1 MGLFSFGSKKNK
13 VIKMLSEGDLE
24 GILLS
29 AAKDPKYVDS
39 IIELL
44 NEENPGIRGDALLL
58 IGELTV
64 RHKDL
69 IMPYVEEGLPITV
82 LSLINDPDPYVKENA
97 MQTFELMLRYFP
109 WVGEKFK
116 NEIVSLLLEILQVG
130 DKNRKAF
137 AILMFGRLKV
147 KEALPVIE
155 EFRTISDTVIL
166 PLEGIKWVPLGE
178 IAEKVIKELGG
189 DVND

>member
-1 MGLFSFGSKKNK
+1 
-13 VIKMLSEGDLE
+13 
-24 GILLS
+24 
-29 AAKDPKYVDS
+29 
-39 IIELL
+39 
-44 NEENPGIRGDALLL
+44 
-58 IGELTV
+58 
-64 RHKDL
+64 
-69 IMPYVEEGLPITV
+69 V

-97 MQTFELMLRYFP
+97 MQSFEAMLKYFP

-116 NEIVSLLLEILQVG
+116 NEIEILRTG

-137 AILMFGRLKV
+137 AIIMLGRLNV

-155 EFRTISDTVIL
+155 EFRNISDTVIL

-189 DVND
+189 EVDD

>member
-13 VIKMLSEGDLE
+13 IIKMLSEGDLE
-24 GILLS
+24 GILHS
-29 AAKDPKYVDS
+29 ASKDPKYVDA
-39 IIELL
+39 IVELL

-64 RHKDL
+64 RHKEL
-69 IMPYVEEGLPITV
+69 MMPYVEEGLPITV

-97 MQTFELMLRYFP
+97 MQSFEIMLRYFP

-116 NEIVSLLLEILQVG
+116 NEMTSLLLEILQTG

-137 AILMFGRLKV
+137 AILMLGRLKV

-155 EFRTISDTVIL
+155 EFRNISDTVIL

>member
-24 GILLS
+24 GVIRS
-29 AAKDPKYVDS
+29 AAKDPKYVDA
-39 IIELL
+39 IMELFT
-44 NEENPGIRGDALLL
+44 EENPGIRGDALLL
-58 IGELTV
+58 IGELTI

-69 IMPYVEEGLPITV
+69 MMPYVEEGLPLTV
-82 LSLINDPDPYVKENA
+82 LSLVNDSDPYVKENA
-97 MQTFELMLRYFP
+97 MQTFELMLRYFS
-109 WVGEKFK
+109 WVGEKFR
-116 NEIVSLLLEILQVG
+116 NEITSLLLEILQKG

-137 AILMFGRLKV
+137 AILMLGRFKV
-147 KEALPVIE
+147 KEALPLIE
-155 EFRTISDTVIL
+155 ELKNVSDAVIL

-178 IAEKVIKELGG
+178 IAERVIKELEG

>member
-13 VIKMLSEGDLE
+13 IIKMLSEGDLE
-24 GILLS
+24 GILRS
-29 AAKDPKYVDS
+29 AAKDPKYVDAVV
-39 IIELL
+39 ELL

-58 IGELTV
+58 VGELTV
-64 RHKDL
+64 RHKEL
-69 IMPYVEEGLPITV
+69 MMPYVEEGLPLIV

-97 MQTFELMLRYFP
+97 MQSFEIMLRYFP

-116 NEIVSLLLEILQVG
+116 NEMTSLLLEILQTG

-137 AILMFGRLKV
+137 AILMLGRLKV

-155 EFRTISDTVIL
+155 EFRNISDTVIL

>member
-13 VIKMLSEGDLE
+13 IIKMLSEGELE
-24 GILLS
+24 KILHS
-29 AAKDPKYVDS
+29 AARDPKYVDAV
-39 IIELL
+39 IELL
-44 NEENPGIRGDALLL
+44 KEGNPGIRGDALLL
-58 IGELTV
+58 VGELTV
-64 RHKDL
+64 RHKEL
-69 IMPYVEEGLPITV
+69 MMPYVEEGLPITV

-97 MQTFELMLRYFP
+97 MQSFEAMLKYFP

-116 NEIVSLLLEILQVG
+116 NEMASLLIEILRTG

-137 AILMFGRLKV
+137 AIIMLGRLNV

-155 EFRTISDTVIL
+155 EFRNISDTVIL
-166 PLEGIKWVPLGE
+166 PLEGIKWVSLGE

-189 DVND
+189 KVND